1 MTRPED
7 PKRSF
12 TAFRS
17 AAEEVDMRAQAESCN
32 IEGGHLSST
41 CGPVVCNRKGDVPYT
56 VILTREAGET
66 SEHGFST
73 MHEAE
78 AFIRNNTPL
87 PVARSTLYD
96 HDAENA

>member
-1 MTRPED
+1 
-7 PKRSF
+7 
-12 TAFRS
+12 
-17 AAEEVDMRAQAESCN
+17 MRAQAESCN